1 MTTLMRNYVRNLL
14 IPSLREI
21 REVRENHQT
30 INRASEK
37 ANNRLTHVKTRL
49 AISFY
54 SLLKQKQRFCIALS

>member
-1 MTTLMRNYVRNLL
+1 MTTLMRNYVRNLS

-30 INRASEK
+30 INRSSEE